1 MRYSVRQAVFFPSGI
16 AGLRIFSHELLK
28 EVSGVEKADFSR
40 VIVEKLQV
48 VNVNSERGDLY
59 SIHVNNDKLVKHV
72 SELRDPDGVLC
83 LAMAE
88 PEMGYDPKSVIPSRD
103 AELPLDAELPDSERV
118 KCGPDDTYVIDTTS
132 VLFSRLKG
140 HYKGPMR
147 LTEEDYEKIVQDH
160 LSDDVVID
168 LKTDPLVLSLK
179 NHTNTHRPDGI
190 VSVTLLL
197 RFALVPS
204 RS

>member
-1 MRYSVRQAVFFPSGI
+1 MRCTVRQAVFFPSGL
-16 AGLRIFSHELLK
+16 AGLRIFSKELLK
-28 EVSGVEKADFSR
+28 EVSGVENADFSR
-40 VIVEKLQV
+40 VIVEELQV

-59 SIHVNNDKLVKHV
+59 SIHVNNEKLTRHV
-72 SELRDPDGVLC
+72 SELRDPDGELC

-140 HYKGPMR
+140 HYKGPVR
-147 LTEEDYEKIVQDH
+147 LSEEDYEKIVQDH

-168 LKTDPLVLSLK
+168 LKTEPLVLSLK
-179 NHTNTHRPDGI
+179 NHTNTHPPDGI
-190 VSVTLLL
+190 VSCTLLL
-197 RFALVPS
+197 RFALVPG